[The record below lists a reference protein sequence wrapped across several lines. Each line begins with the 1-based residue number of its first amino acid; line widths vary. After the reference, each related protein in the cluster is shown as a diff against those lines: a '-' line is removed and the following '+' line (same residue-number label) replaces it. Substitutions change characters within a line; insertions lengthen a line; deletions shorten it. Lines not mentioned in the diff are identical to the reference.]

1 MWVRAYAGLKWGFFV
16 CPLLR
21 SSCKRLRCYLAIPQ
35 TPETSSVSGL
45 LGIWFCGMMSAHY
58 RIHYTAPK
66 SIYIEVLTEKEN
78 YEIQRRS
85 IALCN
90 GIG

>member
-1 MWVRAYAGLKWGFFV
+1 MGVRAHAGLYWGFLFS
-16 CPLLR
+16 PLR
-21 SSCKRLRCYLAIPQ
+21 FPCKRLRCYLAIPQ
-35 TPETSSVSGL
+35 TPETTSVSGSF
-45 LGIWFCGMMSAHY
+45 GIWFCGMMSAHY

-85 IALCN
+85 IALCD

>member
-1 MWVRAYAGLKWGFFV
+1 MWVRAYAGLNGVFCFPRAFF
-16 CPLLR
+16 LQTSELF
-21 SSCKRLRCYLAIPQ
+21 LAVSQ
-35 TPETSSVSGL
+35 RPETSSVSGSF
-45 LGIWFCGMMSAHY
+45 GIWFCGMMSAHY

-85 IALCN
+85 IALCD